1 MASNASIFFAGIGTT
16 FIIIGAGSGGGLM
29 LANSAVH
36 NVPAQTRASSH
47 PIDPV
52 RVILPTTAE
61 AAEAPQPR
69 VAAVSQPVPA
79 PEIKVAEKQVENVD
93 TRRAEVERLERKKHS
108 EERKARKIAAARAKR
123 QMDAKQQLEQQ
134 HSPQPGI
141 MAFDG
146 VAPRQVSLFGN

>member
-1 MASNASIFFAGIGTT
+1 MASSAGIFFAGIGTT
-16 FIIIGAGSGGGLM
+16 FIIIGAGFGGGLM
-29 LANSAVH
+29 FANSAVH
-36 NVPAQTRASSH
+36 SVPAQTRTSSH
-47 PIDPV
+47 LIDPV
-52 RVILPTTAE
+52 RIILPTTAE
-61 AAEAPQPR
+61 AAAAPQPR
-69 VAAVSQPVPA
+69 DAVSQPVPI
-79 PEIKVAEKQVENVD
+79 PEIKAAEKQVEKVD
-93 TRRAEVERLERKKHS
+93 TRRAEVEERERKKHS

>member
-1 MASNASIFFAGIGTT
+1 MASSAGIFFAGIGTT

-29 LANSAVH
+29 FANSAVH

-47 PIDPV
+47 LIDPV
-52 RVILPTTAE
+52 RIILPTTAE
-61 AAEAPQPR
+61 AAAAPQPR
-69 VAAVSQPVPA
+69 DAISQPVPI
-79 PEIKVAEKQVENVD
+79 PEIKAAEKQVEKVD
-93 TRRAEVERLERKKHS
+93 TRRAEVEQRERKKHS

>member
-1 MASNASIFFAGIGTT
+1 MASSATIFFAGIGTT
-16 FIIIGAGSGGGLM
+16 FIIIGAGFGGGLM
-29 LANSAVH
+29 FANSAVH

-47 PIDPV
+47 LADPV
-52 RVILPTTAE
+52 RIILPTTAE
-61 AAEAPQPR
+61 AAAAPQPR
-69 VAAVSQPVPA
+69 DAVSQPVPI
-79 PEIKVAEKQVENVD
+79 PEIKAAEKQVEKVD
-93 TRRAEVERLERKKHS
+93 TRRAEVEQRERKKHS